1 MSSASLAAATG
12 LAFYVGHHVGDYW
25 VQTDHQA
32 RTKGQAGKLGR
43 IACFDHVLSY
53 TVTQMLTFM
62 LVTQVLDLH
71 FPHWW
76 TLPVA
81 LVVSGGTHYM
91 ADRREHGLMFW
102 LARRLGKGSFMQ
114 LGVPRSYE
122 IFASSTETNDPRG
135 PMPLDNP
142 QLATGAHALDQTW
155 HLLFGVLIPAL
166 IIAS

>member
-1 MSSASLAAATG
+1 MSASLFAATG
-12 LAFYVGHHVGDYW
+12 LAFYVGHHVGDCW

-71 FPHWW
+71 FSHWW
-76 TLPVA
+76 TMPAA
-81 LVVSGGTHYM
+81 LFVSGGTHYM

-102 LARRLGKGSFMQ
+102 LARRLGKGSFMK
-114 LGVPRSYE
+114 LGVPRGGHY
-122 IFASSTETNDPRG
+122 D
-135 PMPLDNP
+135 DNP
-142 QLATGAHALDQTW
+142 QLATGAWALDQSW
-155 HLLFGVLIPAL
+155 HLFFGVLIPAL